1 MDTMT
6 TTDYQIEEDEAN
18 RREAC
23 YDTALNEYLEIAEKI
38 KQKFEH
44 FLDDTPICDVDFN
57 KLRIMFICYELMA
70 TDENTIPL
78 CVEHHRGAQGIHHLG
93 LKTWESAYGEQSHH
107 LEYIDQKI

>member
-57 KLRIMFICYELMA
+57 KLRIMCICYELMA
-70 TDENTIPL
+70 SKANYHYVDDYDDIEYDFTEELNAMLLDEY
-78 CVEHHRGAQGIHHLG
+78 G
-93 LKTWESAYGEQSHH
+93 WEV
-107 LEYIDQKI
+107 